1 MVFGVCDMST
11 QQGKHWV
18 LGVMNLLEESIEFY
32 DSMGGSDRG
41 AMVGSLETP
50 VRYNVEMI

>member
-1 MVFGVCDMST
+1 MST